1 MQGISRVPSRIRTA
15 AALAAA
21 AVIGTVALAIA
32 GFAPASPHGGDA
44 LSVRDAHG
52 WTTWWRHEAAPRHW
66 HGEGTLASRVIWEKG
81 RRGVEWAE
89 LLLHG
94 ASEAWRTRVVVVRV
108 DPREVD
114 LSLSPAFQNRKRWT
128 IGDAGDDVTLA
139 LDAGQFK
146 GELPYGWVVSDGREI
161 LRPQYA
167 PLAGAVVVD
176 GKGVLRVVSPDSVV
190 AERQRGMPRLAF
202 QSFPMLVDHGE
213 VPAPL
218 RESGRGVDLAHRDS
232 RLALGTLDDGR
243 VIIALTRFDALGRTL
258 GRIPFGLTSP
268 EMAAVMGALGCRSAI
283 LLDGGISGQ
292 LLVQD
297 SAGGRR
303 EWAGTRSVP
312 LGLVGR
318 TRH

>member
-1 MQGISRVPSRIRTA
+1 MRSKFRTA

-21 AVIGTVALAIA
+21 AAIGTVALGVA
-32 GFAPASPHGGDA
+32 GFASGGSPGGDA

-52 WTTWWRHEAAPRHW
+52 WTTWWRRDAAPRHW
-66 HGEGTLASRVIWEKG
+66 NGEGGLASRMTWKTG
-81 RRGVEWAE
+81 RTGVEYGE

-114 LSLSPAFQNRKRWT
+114 LSLSAAFLNNERWT
-128 IGDAGDDVTLA
+128 IGDAGADVALA

-161 LRPQYA
+161 LKPQYA

-176 GKGVLRVVSPDSVV
+176 GDGAVRVVPPDSVI
-190 AERQRGMPRLAF
+190 AERERGTALQAF
-202 QSFPMLVDHGE
+202 QSFPMLLDHGD

-243 VIIALTRFDALGRTL
+243 VIIALTRFDALGKAL
-258 GRIPFGLTSP
+258 GRVPFGLTTP

-297 SAGGRR
+297 SIGGRL

-318 TRH
+318 TRQ